1 MNNKLVDNFLCVFN
15 LIKNFDKIILFL
27 FLPFRS
33 CLCIAFARL
42 SIKNR
47 KKTLNQI
54 ISKFFKHF
62 LKDFSCESHS
72 YCIFS
77 SSVNIFGNLKK
88 SKYFWYCFIKRK
100 YFWYF
105 FIERKYFWLFID
117 IPIFY
122 FVNFSIESQNVRC
135 RLTFL
140 RRLIYFWKLKPL
152 TLLSSSTKLLLKVIT
167 FEVA

>member
-62 LKDFSCESHS
+62 LKDFSCEPHS
-72 YCIFS
+72 YYIFS
-77 SSVNIFGNLKK
+77 SSVNIFGIKKNL
-88 SKYFWYCFIKRK
+88 SIFDIVSLNVNIFDTFSSNVNI
-100 YFWYF
+100 FDFSLIFQF
-105 FIERKYFWLFID
+105 FIL
-117 IPIFY
+117 
-122 FVNFSIESQNVRC
+122 S
-135 RLTFL
+135 TF
-140 RRLIYFWKLKPL
+140 
-152 TLLSSSTKLLLKVIT
+152 LLKVKT
-167 FEVA
+167 FDAV